1 MSPDNVASVT
11 SAEAPRRPAQPMKA
25 KIMDAASP
33 TEHSPQHTKQ
43 GPAHPTRPYWA
54 WTIATFFGAGALQ
67 PGPGTWGSLAAVLTW
82 ALIAGYLPTHL
93 LIPGALAYCALA
105 TAIGIPAAT
114 LTARAC
120 HRDDPSHVV
129 IDEVAGQMLTLIAA
143 PITWK
148 ALLAGF
154 ILFRAF
160 DIVKPPPI
168 RLLEHLRPEGVGIV
182 VDDLGA
188 GLYGFIVLQLLL
200 HFGIVR

>member
-1 MSPDNVASVT
+1 
-11 SAEAPRRPAQPMKA
+11 MKA

-33 TEHSPQHTKQ
+33 IEQSLRHTKQ

-54 WTIATFFGAGALQ
+54 WTVATFFGAGALR

-82 ALIAGYLPTHL
+82 ALIAHFLPLHL
-93 LIPGALAYCALA
+93 LVPGALLYCFLA

-129 IDEVAGQMLTLIAA
+129 IDEVAGQMLTLVAA

-168 RLLEHLRPEGVGIV
+168 RLLERLRPEGVGIV

>member
-1 MSPDNVASVT
+1 
-11 SAEAPRRPAQPMKA
+11 
-25 KIMDAASP
+25 MDAASP
-33 TEHSPQHTKQ
+33 TEQPVVQHTKK
-43 GPAHPTRPYWA
+43 GSVRPTRPYWA
-54 WTIATFFGAGALQ
+54 WIIATFFGAGALK
-67 PGPGTWGSLAAVLTW
+67 PGPGTWGSAGAVLTW
-82 ALIAGYLPTHL
+82 WLIARQLPPQM

-129 IDEVAGQMLTLIAA
+129 IDEVAGQMLTLVAA
-143 PITWK
+143 PLHWPVLI
-148 ALLAGF
+148 AGF

-168 RLLEHLRPEGVGIV
+168 RMLERLRPEGVGIV

-188 GLYGFIVLQLLL
+188 GVYGFIILQLLL

>member
-1 MSPDNVASVT
+1 LIT
-11 SAEAPRRPAQPMKA
+11 WWF
-25 KIMDAASP
+25 I
-33 TEHSPQHTKQ
+33 
-43 GPAHPTRPYWA
+43 AHR
-54 WTIATFFGAGALQ
+54 
-67 PGPGTWGSLAAVLTW
+67 
-82 ALIAGYLPTHL
+82 LPTNM
-93 LIPGALAYCALA
+93 LIPGALVYCALA

-129 IDEVAGQMLTLIAA
+129 IDEVAGQMLTLVAA
-143 PITWK
+143 PLTWK
-148 ALLAGF
+148 AQLAGF

-168 RLLEHLRPEGVGIV
+168 RLLERLHPEGVGIV

-188 GLYGFIVLQLLL
+188 GVYGLIVLQLLL